1 MALSR
6 SQVTGAGRVSVR
18 RGRYRIYALL
28 FLLSVVSYIDRIS
41 ISVGAKSIAG
51 EFHLSPVAMGYLLSA
66 FFWSY
71 ALCLIPVGML
81 ADRWGAR
88 KTIAVCIALW
98 SVMTAAAGF
107 ASNLSVLLLTRL
119 GLGVGESAVF
129 PAGGRV
135 LREWAPA
142 SERGLAAT
150 VFIAGSYAGPAF
162 GAALL
167 GWVVSAFGWRGGF
180 YVSGAVGLAYLAVW
194 SIIYQRPED
203 AAWVDADERAKI
215 LNERNARPVV
225 TGQPATAMG
234 SPAKAMSVFE
244 LSRSKTMWGLALA
257 HGCGIYSQYLYLTW
271 LPTYLVNVRGLTV
284 LNAGLYTTI
293 PYLAAAVL
301 NVALGVISDRG
312 LDALSA
318 SRGQRRNLMAGLKL
332 VSAVVLLVPFV
343 ESTTAIMVL
352 LTVSLSALSGAI
364 SLHYALMHDLL
375 RNEANAGKASSLVA
389 LGGNG
394 LGLLAPIVTGYVIA
408 GTGSY
413 NWAFGTA
420 GVLLILGAGLLIAF
434 ARKPID

>member
-1 MALSR
+1 MALST
-6 SQVTGAGRVSVR
+6 SQVTGAARVSVR

-41 ISVGAKSIAG
+41 ISVGAKSIAR

-71 ALCLIPVGML
+71 VLCLIPVGML

-107 ASNLSVLLLTRL
+107 ASNLTVLLLTRL

-167 GWVVSAFGWRGGF
+167 GWVISAFGWRGGF

-194 SIIYQRPED
+194 SVAYQRPEE
-203 AAWVDADERAKI
+203 AGWVDADERAKI
-215 LNERNARPVV
+215 LNERNARLVV
-225 TGQPATAMG
+225 AGQ
-234 SPAKAMSVFE
+234 PAKAMSVFE
-244 LSRSKTMWGLALA
+244 LSRSRTMWGLALA

-312 LDALSA
+312 LDAVSA

-375 RNEANAGKASSLVA
+375 RNPTNAGKASSLVA

-394 LGLLAPIVTGYVIA
+394 FGLLAPIVTGYIVA

-420 GVLLILGAGLLIAF
+420 GILLIAGAGLLIAF
-434 ARKPID
+434 ARKPIDQ